1 MIFAG
6 NSQPTL
12 IGDSIF
18 QALFI
23 VLTLMPLSLIQAN
36 ELEDELFGS
45 SPASTENPRDNEQH
59 SQALS
64 RQNEEAAL
72 FGGNESESKESTSA
86 INNSREQELF
96 GGDNNSST
104 EADLFGGSDTANNS
118 FKSLL
123 SDKLSEKDEQFFIG
137 GQYYHSFNITGYD
150 NSKAKESGFSTD
162 GVADIYFDAALDDGV
177 RFFMK
182 QKIQNSFSG
191 QQSDSNVV
199 DFSGPSGTTAIDQ
212 MWLKFHY
219 QHKLYMTFGKQPA
232 SWGAGFVWAPTD
244 FINEENASPF
254 SLSDQ
259 RLGLGL
265 VKFQYP
271 FDVKGIN
278 LYGVLQTD
286 QASTIGDIK
295 TLFRAEKL
303 FEQSELAVS
312 ISSKAHQELNL
323 GFDYSTGLKWF
334 DWYINAGFTKHDQGQ
349 YYERPPGSTEPSS
362 DDFLDLLQAGVDAD
376 PDAVP
381 ANTQLVTVD
390 RSDEII
396 KQVSTGLIYI
406 KGYDDGTQLIIN
418 SEFFY
423 NEKGY
428 DSGEILTLLLL
439 QNPSAF
445 DPLYFSK
452 RYLAMGF
459 TRAGLGDASQ
469 SYGLQYIKSLSDS
482 SGAVIANFG
491 FKPYRDLN
499 VSSNLIVFT
508 GGSGVFSPF
517 SSDTEALEETA
528 ERVAEGE
535 LVIPED
541 LQGNLEQLPPVLEPQ
556 NTDPITASVGD
567 TSFDTPRYLIRIEL
581 SLNF

>member
-1 MIFAG
+1 MILKEKCRSTFIEA
-6 NSQPTL
+6 
-12 IGDSIF
+12 SIF
-18 QALFI
+18 QVFLI
-23 VLTLMPLSLIQAN
+23 VLVLTPGTLIEAN
-36 ELEDELFGS
+36 EFEDELFGS
-45 SPASTENPRDNEQH
+45 PPASNESTSNNEQD
-59 SQALS
+59 LS
-64 RQNEEAAL
+64 RQDEEAAL
-72 FGGNESESKESTSA
+72 FGDEGSGDKKSGTG
-86 INNSREQELF
+86 NNSA
-96 GGDNNSST
+96 T
-104 EADLFGGSDTANNS
+104 EANLFGGSNNTDSAASSDS

-123 SDKLSEKDEQFFIG
+123 SDKLREKDEQFFIG
-137 GQYYHSFNITGYD
+137 GQYYHSFNVTGFD
-150 NSKAKESGFSTD
+150 NSKAKESSFSTD
-162 GVADIYFDAALDDGV
+162 GVADIYFDAALDDDV

-219 QHKLYMTFGKQPA
+219 QHKLYMTFGKQPT

-244 FINEENASPF
+244 FINEENESPF

-259 RLGLGL
+259 RLGVSLI
-265 VKFQYP
+265 KFQYP

-312 ISSKAHQELNL
+312 VSSKAHQKLNL

-334 DWYINAGFTKHDQGQ
+334 DWYINAGFTKHDQDA
-349 YYERPPGSTEPSS
+349 YFERPPGSSAPNS
-362 DDFLDLLQAGVDAD
+362 DDFLGLLQAGIDGD

-381 ANTQLVTVD
+381 SNAQLALVD

-396 KQVSTGLIYI
+396 KQVSTGLIYM
-406 KGYDDGTQLIIN
+406 KGFDDGTQLIIN

-428 DSGEILTLLLL
+428 DNDEILTLLLL

-452 RYLAMGF
+452 RYLALGF
-459 TRAGLGDASQ
+459 TRAGLGDSSQ

-491 FKPYRDLN
+491 FKPYRDLS
-499 VSSNLIVFT
+499 VSSNMIVFT
-508 GGSGVFSPF
+508 GGSGVFNPF
-517 SSDTEALEETA
+517 SGDTEALEETA
-528 ERVAEGE
+528 TRVAEGE
-535 LVIPED
+535 LDIPEVVQD
-541 LQGNLEQLPPVLEPQ
+541 NLDQLPPVLEPQ
-556 NTDPITASVGD
+556 NTNPITASVGD
-567 TSFDTPRYLIRIEL
+567 TSFDSPRYLLRL
-581 SLNF
+581 QFSLKF